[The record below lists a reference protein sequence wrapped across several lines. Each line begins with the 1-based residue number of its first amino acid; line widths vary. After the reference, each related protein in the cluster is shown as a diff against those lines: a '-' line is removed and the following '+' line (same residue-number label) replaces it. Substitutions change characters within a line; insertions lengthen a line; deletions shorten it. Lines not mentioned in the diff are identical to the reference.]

1 MVMQLRQKKTL
12 GMMTRIIPPKIRLN
26 KMVDTR
32 QIYRQRDVQVA
43 ETATRHQ
50 QQELWEQHQQQQMQL
65 QDRQDEK
72 LHRDEEKTK
81 RDDDDDDDENN
92 NQDKSEEDPTLQVT
106 NVRRRQLS
114 DGFVSELEIE
124 ADVHRDETTSSN
136 TYGVVKDSNQNDDK
150 IFSFFKMM
158 SSMTTMNDNICSS
171 RFGPNSPHDG
181 NDDDK
186 VADPDTQLL
195 AYAAV
200 QSEDGEIDD
209 IKVKETVRGS
219 AVLTKDTSS
228 KWKIS
233 SAGSETL
240 TGVREESSDRIILAL
255 NDTRDVVPESDRDN
269 TSIKSVETS
278 DTADGNEAGWMDY
291 MCGPRS
297 AKAVD
302 NESDGQSYISTQR
315 SGIDTVSIATDEV
328 SDFLS
333 FLEDEMKKYSAAKRA
348 KREKLSG
355 RLIDVEDDG
364 DQVSLSSLLEHAD
377 PKLGNSKPTFARIRT
392 NGTNLRTQTLSSG
405 RWSTVTERKFS
416 STGRKQVEPSMD
428 TVEKRINELESR
440 LEAESTMN
448 RELMTNLRSLRDEI
462 RCLRDDES
470 SDMKTKERSNAD
482 PEPRSNNAIWK
493 RMKMIKKIPMRKSS
507 KSKTDG
513 SC

>member
-12 GMMTRIIPPKIRLN
+12 GMMTRIIPPKIRLR
-26 KMVDTR
+26 KVVDTR
-32 QIYRQRDVQVA
+32 RIYRQRDGQVG
-43 ETATRHQ
+43 ETTTRHHHQ
-50 QQELWEQHQQQQMQL
+50 QQQQMQF
-65 QDRQDEK
+65 QDREDEK
-72 LHRDEEKTK
+72 LNRDEEKTK
-81 RDDDDDDDENN
+81 RDNDDDGDENN
-92 NQDKSEEDPTLQVT
+92 NQDTSEEDPTLQIT

-114 DGFVSELEIE
+114 DGFVPEVEIE

-136 TYGVVKDSNQNDDK
+136 TFGVVEDSNQNDDK

-158 SSMTTMNDNICSS
+158 SSMTTMNDTIRSS
-171 RFGPNSPHDG
+171 RFGPNSPRDG
-181 NDDDK
+181 DDDDK

-200 QSEDGEIDD
+200 QSEDGE
-209 IKVKETVRGS
+209 VGVEETVRGS
-219 AVLTKDTSS
+219 TVLTKDTSS

-233 SAGSETL
+233 SASSET
-240 TGVREESSDRIILAL
+240 TVREESSGQIHLTL

-278 DTADGNEAGWMDY
+278 DTAGGNEDGWMDY

-302 NESDGQSYISTQR
+302 NESDGMCDGQSHISTQR
-315 SGIDTVSIATDEV
+315 SGIDTMSIATDEV

-333 FLEDEMKKYSAAKRA
+333 FLEGEMKKYSNGKRA
-348 KREKLSG
+348 KRENISG